1 MRENLNHEKETREEE
16 GVHGFQTPLQE
27 EDEEIY
33 EAVNQ
38 KPSSSW
44 TNKDPTPRDR
54 VWSTEDF

>member
-54 VWSTEDF
+54 V